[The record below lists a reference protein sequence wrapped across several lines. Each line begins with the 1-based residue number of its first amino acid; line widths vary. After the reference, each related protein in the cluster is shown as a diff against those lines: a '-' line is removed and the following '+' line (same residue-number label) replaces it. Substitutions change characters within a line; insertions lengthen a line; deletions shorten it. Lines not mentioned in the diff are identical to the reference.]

1 MYSEPTENNSP
12 YDITV
17 SEEVRRYI
25 LDKGHDFRVCTSCG
39 GPIILSTLVKPA
51 KPTDIEIYIGK
62 YILYVSI
69 YQARFISCVSKD
81 MIPQFT
87 DYSYTA

>member
-1 MYSEPTENNSP
+1 MDSESIENNSP

-25 LDKGHDFRVCTSCG
+25 LDKGCDFRVCTSCG
-39 GPIILSTLVKPA
+39 GPIILSTLVKPS

-62 YILYVSI
+62 YVLYVSI
-69 YQARFISCVSKD
+69 YQARFIDCITKD

>member
-1 MYSEPTENNSP
+1 MYSESPENDSLYN
-12 YDITV
+12 ITV

-39 GPIILSTLVKPA
+39 GPIILTTLVKPA

-62 YILYVSI
+62 YVLYVSI
-69 YQARFISCVSKD
+69 YQARFIDCISKD